1 LFRFLTEEDKILSAD
16 EENSISEMYYEF
28 NLELEDYFWNRRL
41 EWDLIETKLYIFK
54 LGSSQKI
61 IGIPSGFYVM
71 VGDVLG
77 AVDWILVDEFV
88 GRDLDVL
95 IVKDGFN
102 SWTLEKLELVDEEDG
117 YEFYYPLT
125 KNIIPV
131 APLNGS
137 QCVLLSKSDR
147 HKDTKDKTVDSFV
160 AI

>member
-1 LFRFLTEEDKILSAD
+1 LKEIKLFRFLTEEDKILSAD

-102 SWTLEKLELVDEEDG
+102 SWTLEKLELVDE
-117 YEFYYPLT
+117 
-125 KNIIPV
+125 
-131 APLNGS
+131 
-137 QCVLLSKSDR
+137 
-147 HKDTKDKTVDSFV
+147 
-160 AI
+160 